1 MKLVEMVLFISIMCI
16 AFLSLTKLLS
26 PSMIDLMIILSSL
39 FFIIQAKKSS
49 NKKDKKTFIIASLIG
64 VIYIIISIIKN
75 LLRLYLK
82 S

>member
-26 PSMIDLMIILSSL
+26 PNMIDLMIILSSL

-64 VIYIIISIIKN
+64 VIYIIISIINYLIDN
-75 LLRLYLK
+75 LQL
-82 S
+82 

>member
-49 NKKDKKTFIIASLIG
+49 NKKDKKTF
-64 VIYIIISIIKN
+64 
-75 LLRLYLK
+75 
-82 S
+82 